1 LNSTIGKSYQ
11 LHNTQLLNSLQFK
24 SFVQAAAPWTAGKQS
39 SGSIFEFKRANY
51 ATNPE
56 FQSSALA
63 SPLSHYPKKKNRRK
77 EKQQINSDQRA
88 ETDRDHGVV
97 GVAARAA

>member
-1 LNSTIGKSYQ
+1 M
-11 LHNTQLLNSLQFK
+11 LLNSLQFK

-39 SGSIFEFKRANY
+39 SGSIFEFKRADY

-56 FQSSALA
+56 LQSSTLA
-63 SPLSHYPKKKNRRK
+63 SPPIPLSHYPEKKNRRK
-77 EKQQINSDQRA
+77 EKQQINGDQRA

-97 GVAARAA
+97 GAAARGA